1 QLLVDRPESVG
12 GRNVILFG
20 NADTNRAWPLLVDD
34 AVHVDRGGV
43 GIGDRRVEGG
53 DLAVLMVRPHPRDPG
68 TSVGIVTGTGM
79 TGNRL
84 AGVQPYWVSGIG
96 YPDLTVLGAEML
108 RGDGDG
114 VRAAGFFGN
123 DWSIREGELVIPGP
137 EAER

>member
-1 QLLVDRPESVG
+1 M
-12 GRNVILFG
+12 
-20 NADTNRAWPLLVDD
+20 
-34 AVHVDRGGV
+34 HVDRGGV

-68 TSVGIVTGTGM
+68 TSVGVVAGTGM

-96 YPDLTVLGAEML
+96 YPDFTVLGAEML
-108 RGDGDG
+108 RGEGDG
-114 VRAAGFFGN
+114 VRATGFFGN
-123 DWSIREGELVIPGP
+123 DWSIGEGELVIPDP